1 MPALK
6 DMRQERFCLLVHKGV
21 VPFKAYPMAGYRP
34 DFANPYR
41 LTENDGVKRRLAEL
55 SAPVARKAR
64 VSAESLLEELEAGRM
79 LAFAKGN
86 AAAAVAATMA
96 KAKLAGL
103 LINRTET
110 GEPRSFEVLDRDVI
124 LAKIRERHG
133 DDVCSLLAQA
143 LDK

>member
-1 MPALK
+1 
-6 DMRQERFCLLVHKGV
+6 
-21 VPFKAYPMAGYRP
+21 
-34 DFANPYR
+34 
-41 LTENDGVKRRLAEL
+41 
-55 SAPVARKAR
+55 
-64 VSAESLLEELEAGRM
+64 M

-110 GEPRSFEVLDRDVI
+110 GEPGSFEVLDRDVI